1 MKEIK
6 LTDNLVGD
14 GRSRKF
20 FTIKNEK
27 GFYQDY
33 THHSKWTEKLCNA
46 RLFNSE
52 RGAADEA
59 VRMLEHKKLENEGK
73 SGSFSSGFGKS
84 FEKVFVVELKLS
96 EVEE

>member
-6 LTDNLVGD
+6 LHDNLVGD
-14 GRSRKF
+14 VRCRKF
-20 FTIKNEK
+20 YTIKNNK

-33 THHSKWTEKLCNA
+33 THHSRWTEKLCNA

-52 RGAADEA
+52 RGAVDEA
-59 VRMLEHKKLENEGK
+59 ERMLRHKELESEGK
-73 SGSFSSGFGKS
+73 CCGFSLGFGKT
-84 FEKVFVVELKLS
+84 FDKVFVVELKLS